1 MALLDNN
8 QVCGKSFSKSQNLKT
23 HLKIHRGE
31 KPFSCNQ
38 CEMNF
43 RQKAHLEKHQNSAH
57 KNPSTLQLKLQ
68 KLQCPNCQNLFEDED
83 KLNDH
88 VKACSAPP
96 EPEKDPLISAP
107 TTKQCS
113 FCDDLVPK
121 RNLLEHLERCSKV
134 RHKFNQLIDRLKL
147 RHCEQ
152 AIKFEKNLPLVLTF
166 STY

>member
-8 QVCGKSFSKSQNLKT
+8 EVCGKSFANNQNLKT

-57 KNPSTLQLKLQ
+57 KNPSKLQLP

-88 VKACSAPP
+88 VGNCSAQRCVLPVSFLVDLLLHTIKLGNKERFDKEQIGIK
-96 EPEKDPLISAP
+96 EPFHVTNFPFKELLALRNNFRATKKFLIA
-107 TTKQCS
+107 
-113 FCDDLVPK
+113 
-121 RNLLEHLERCSKV
+121 
-134 RHKFNQLIDRLKL
+134 KFVCIIL
-147 RHCEQ
+147 RM
-152 AIKFEKNLPLVLTF
+152 
-166 STY
+166 